1 MKKPRGPLQRRVR
14 AFWEQQ
20 RPWERLPGMGAS
32 EGGSPEAGRSPRS
45 GGRKG
50 GAPARGGAAGGGG
63 RWGRWALPEGAW
75 SWFPLQREAPGG
87 RLTQGDVCQ
96 TPLRPT
102 SHILATPCTA
112 AFPTGPSLTQE
123 QPPRLPGG
131 LSDSARE
138 ACREPR
144 AQGLTSPRVSLPCGD
159 TASLALPPS
168 LFHSGCPWEPRP
180 AWPCSDCR
188 L

>member
-123 QPPRLPGG
+123 QPPPPAWGPLRFRPGG
-131 LSDSARE
+131 LS
-138 ACREPR
+138 
-144 AQGLTSPRVSLPCGD
+144 GTTSTGAHQPTGQPALRGHSLLGPSSISVSLGLPLGAQ
-159 TASLALPPS
+159 ASLAVL
-168 LFHSGCPWEPRP
+168 
-180 AWPCSDCR
+180 
-188 L
+188 